1 MILSETDDLKIDT
14 PQFDNENDFLY
25 DDPNL
30 VTICNLLVPLG
41 NDCTVMTH
49 SIQNEYDN
57 EKLPNAEQ
65 FFDENHEIKFE
76 ALKKRFTIEDGD
88 FSDCPQKYLKPLKK
102 LLDEFKDR
110 FSTFKLDVEVTDM
123 YTADLETE
131 PGKKVV
137 QKCRRLANHKF
148 QFGFKAIKQLEQA
161 GVV

>member
-1 MILSETDDLKIDT
+1 ME
-14 PQFDNENDFLY
+14 
-25 DDPNL
+25 
-30 VTICNLLVPLG
+30 
-41 NDCTVMTH
+41 
-49 SIQNEYDN
+49 
-57 EKLPNAEQ
+57 
-65 FFDENHEIKFE
+65 
-76 ALKKRFTIEDGD
+76 KRFTIEDGD

-102 LLDEFKDR
+102 LLDEFKVR

-161 GVV
+161 GVVRQSDSEWRSNVVMVPKPVSAGQLRTVTKADMQSGKQNKAELYRLCLDFRDLKKKFGVP